1 MDNGKISVRYARALL
16 SQANNE
22 RCATEVYDCL
32 TRLTTN
38 YVMAINAFNEV
49 LSNPLVAVEKK
60 LKLIHTAIGEP
71 IHPCVVHFLEFLTV
85 KKRENKIFLIA
96 LKYQEMYRKANNIV
110 RADVTTATELDD
122 VLLNKIKVFIEDGF
136 HCIAEIHVKVDPSLI
151 GGFTLDIEHNR
162 MDASIKGR
170 LENLELR
177 IKNLE
182 LK

>member
-96 LKYQEMYRKANNIV
+96 LKYQEMYRKTKHLV
-110 RADVTTATELDD
+110 RADVTTAAELDERALERIRD
-122 VLLNKIKVFIEDGF
+122 YVRKTY
-136 HCIAEIHVKVDPSLI
+136 HCEVEMRVKVDPEII
-151 GGFTLDIEHNR
+151 GGFKLDIEHKR
-162 MDASIKGR
+162 LDASIKGQ
-170 LENLELR
+170 LE
-177 IKNLE
+177 K
-182 LK
+182 LKAES